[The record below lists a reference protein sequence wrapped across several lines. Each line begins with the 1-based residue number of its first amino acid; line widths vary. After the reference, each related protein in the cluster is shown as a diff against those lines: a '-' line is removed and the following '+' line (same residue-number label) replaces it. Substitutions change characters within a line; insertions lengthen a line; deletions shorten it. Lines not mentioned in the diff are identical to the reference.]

1 MTALPTVTLPAVRCR
16 NTVSCPTTPY
26 CGGKSLNTYYRVYSA
41 LASVTLQVA
50 LPVTCST
57 GPCAPVALVADGC
70 SASYADL
77 PPVLISRSDWLA
89 DGDSCKLLISGMGL
103 ITQPVQ
109 PVLTVRS
116 TADPR
121 VTAAQ
126 LTQCSLQF
134 PRAAKSRKLAVG
146 LTAAGSALLGCGLFA
161 LCFFAKKCTCT
172 VNGEVVY
179 DTDRDA
185 A

>member
-16 NTVSCPTTPY
+16 NTESCPT
-26 CGGKSLNTYYRVYSA
+26 CGGKFSSLYYYRVYSA

-70 SASYADL
+70 SASYADQ
-77 PPVLISRSDWLA
+77 PPVLISRSDFLA
-89 DGDSCKLLISGMGL
+89 DGGSCKLLISGLGL

-121 VTAAQ
+121 VAAAQ

-146 LTAAGSALLGCGLFA
+146 LTAAGSALLGCGLFS
-161 LCFFAKKCTCT
+161 LCFAKKCTCT

-179 DTDRDA
+179 ERERE
-185 A
+185 